1 MAKVTQPPVLRQ
13 RWLANIG
20 DHVISLAWS
29 TDGSVLAAGSISGP
43 ITLFDT
49 TTGGVKQTLKG
60 HGFGTAAIAWQPGGK
75 LLASAG
81 QDGKVRL
88 WDAQTGSEM
97 VAMDGGSA
105 WVEQLIWHP
114 RGEWLVSA
122 AGKKLRL
129 WNAKGELL
137 QNYPDQAATI
147 AAVSWLPKGKEF
159 ITTCY
164 GGVFF
169 WSPENDSLIRR
180 FEWKGSVLAL
190 AVSPD
195 SQFIAGGCQD
205 ASVHFWHVKNGKNLE
220 MTGYPQ
226 KVKELSWDSS
236 SRFLATGGGEQV
248 TIWDCSGKGPAGST
262 PISFELHL
270 KPLTAL
276 AFQNNGPILASACA
290 DGVIA
295 LWYPAVWKKVLTT
308 TQFSEAGVSQ
318 LKWAPNDNR
327 FAVGGDLGEVALYS
341 V

>member
-13 RWLANIG
+13 RLARKYRRPRHFSCLVHRWFRSRGRVDKRTNHLVRHNYWRRQTNSERSWLWHG
-20 DHVISLAWS
+20 RDR
-29 TDGSVLAAGSISGP
+29 LAARRQIARKCRARWESS
-43 ITLFDT
+43 TL
-49 TTGGVKQTLKG
+49 
-60 HGFGTAAIAWQPGGK
+60 
-75 LLASAG
+75 
-81 QDGKVRL
+81 DGE
-88 WDAQTGSEM
+88 TGSEM

-114 RGEWLVSA
+114 CGEWLVSA

-205 ASVHFWHVKNGKNLE
+205 ALVHFWHVKNGKNLE

-276 AFQNNGPILASACA
+276 AFQNNGPILAS
-290 DGVIA
+290 GV
-295 LWYPAVWKKVLTT
+295 
-308 TQFSEAGVSQ
+308 
-318 LKWAPNDNR
+318 R
-327 FAVGGDLGEVALYS
+327 
-341 V
+341 